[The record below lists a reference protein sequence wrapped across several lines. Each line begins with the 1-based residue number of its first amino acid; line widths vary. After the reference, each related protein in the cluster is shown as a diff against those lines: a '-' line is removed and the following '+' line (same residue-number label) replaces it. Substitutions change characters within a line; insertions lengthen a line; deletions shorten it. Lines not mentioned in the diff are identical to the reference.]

1 VSKPGVTVI
10 DYGIG
15 NIFSVRRAL
24 EHCGAD
30 VQLSSKETEI
40 AAADRV
46 ILPGVGAFADGM
58 KGLRDR
64 GLIEV
69 VSRFAATG
77 RPMLGICLG
86 MQMLATSSEEF
97 GENAGLGLIPGRV
110 TKVPNETI
118 EGKPHKIPH
127 IGWSEIFPV
136 SGGGDWKAT
145 ILEDTSEG
153 TPVYLVHSFHLVPHD
168 PADLL
173 ADCNYGGHRVTA
185 AVRSGNI
192 FGAQFHPEKS
202 GKAGLQMLTAFLRL

>member
-1 VSKPGVTVI
+1 MSKPGVTVV

-30 VQLSSKETEI
+30 VQLSSTEAEI
-40 AAADRV
+40 AAAERV
-46 ILPGVGAFADGM
+46 VLPGVGAFADGM

-64 GLIEV
+64 GLV
-69 VSRFAATG
+69 DAVLRFAATG

-86 MQMLATSSEEF
+86 MQMLATCSEEF
-97 GENAGLGLIPGRV
+97 GEHEGLDLIPSRV
-110 TKVPNETI
+110 TKVPNTTV
-118 EGKPHKIPH
+118 EGTPHKIPH

-136 SGGGDWKAT
+136 SGGDWKAT
-145 ILEDTSEG
+145 ILEDTAAA
-153 TPVYLVHSFHLVPHD
+153 TPVYLVHSFHLVPDD
-168 PADLL
+168 PANLL
-173 ADCNYGGHRVTA
+173 ADCDYGGHRVTA

-202 GKAGLQMLTAFLRL
+202 GRAGLQMLAAFLRL

>member
-1 VSKPGVTVI
+1 VSNPSVTVI

-24 EHCGAD
+24 EYCGAD
-30 VQLSSKETEI
+30 VQLSSKQTEI

-46 ILPGVGAFADGM
+46 ILPGVGAFA
-58 KGLRDR
+58 
-64 GLIEV
+64 
-69 VSRFAATG
+69 TG
-77 RPMLGICLG
+77 RPILGICLG

-110 TKVPNETI
+110 TKVPDKSI
-118 EGKPHKIPH
+118 EGKPNKIPH
-127 IGWSEIFPV
+127 IGWKEIFPA
-136 SGGGDWKAT
+136 SGGDWKAT
-145 ILEDTSEG
+145 ILEDTPEG
-153 TPVYLVHSFHLVPHD
+153 TPVYLVHSFHLVPYD

-202 GKAGLQMLTAFLRL
+202 GKAGLQMLAAFLRL

>member
-1 VSKPGVTVI
+1 MSKPGVTVI

-30 VQLSSKETEI
+30 VHVSSTEAEI

-64 GLIEV
+64 NLVEV
-69 VSRFAATG
+69 VSQFAATG

-86 MQMLATSSEEF
+86 MQMLATCSEEF
-97 GENAGLGLIPGRV
+97 GEHAGLNLIAGRV
-110 TKVPNETI
+110 TRVPDRTV

-136 SGGGDWKAT
+136 PGRDWKAT
-145 ILEDTSEG
+145 ILADTPEA
-153 TPVYLVHSFHLVPHD
+153 TPVYLVHSFHMLPND

-173 ADCNYGGHRVTA
+173 AHCDYGGHRVTA

-202 GKAGLQMLTAFLRL
+202 GKAGLQMLATFLRL

>member
-1 VSKPGVTVI
+1 MSKAGVTVI

-30 VQLSSKETEI
+30 VQLSSTETEI
-40 AAADRV
+40 AAADRIV
-46 ILPGVGAFADGM
+46 LPGVGAFADGM

-64 GLIEV
+64 GLIDV

-77 RPMLGICLG
+77 RPILGICLG

-97 GENAGLGLIPGRV
+97 GEHEGLGLIPGRV
-110 TKVPNETI
+110 IKVPDTTV
-118 EGKPHKIPH
+118 EGRLHKIPH
-127 IGWSEIFPV
+127 IGWSELFPV
-136 SGGGDWKAT
+136 SGENWAAT
-145 ILEDTSEG
+145 ILEDTPEA

-173 ADCNYGGHRVTA
+173 ANCNYGGHHITA

-202 GKAGLQMLTAFLRL
+202 GKAGLQMLAAFLRL

>member
-1 VSKPGVTVI
+1 VSNPSVTVI

-24 EHCGAD
+24 EYCGAD
-30 VQLSSKETEI
+30 VQLSSKQTEI

-77 RPMLGICLG
+77 RPILGICLG

-110 TKVPNETI
+110 TKVPDKSI
-118 EGKPHKIPH
+118 EGKPNKIPH
-127 IGWSEIFPV
+127 IGWKEIFPA
-136 SGGGDWKAT
+136 SGGDWKAT
-145 ILEDTSEG
+145 ILEDTPEG
-153 TPVYLVHSFHLVPHD
+153 TPVYLVHSFHLVPYD

-202 GKAGLQMLTAFLRL
+202 GKAGLQMLAAFLRL